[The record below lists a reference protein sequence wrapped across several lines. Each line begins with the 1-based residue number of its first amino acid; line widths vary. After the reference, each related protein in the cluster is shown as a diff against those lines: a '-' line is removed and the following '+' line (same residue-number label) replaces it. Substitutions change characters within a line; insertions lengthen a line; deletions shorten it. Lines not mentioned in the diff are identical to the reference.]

1 MKTIMKLKIARKEEI
16 TRFNVYIVPFFR
28 KEINY
33 NQKSDES
40 IYHIKVDKKSR
51 LSHMLN
57 QFHTMLCSE
66 VF

>member
-1 MKTIMKLKIARKEEI
+1 MKLKIARKEEI

-40 IYHIKVDKKSR
+40 IYHIKVDKKIEIK
-51 LSHMLN
+51 SHVKSISHNAL
-57 QFHTMLCSE
+57 
-66 VF
+66 